1 MAASPS
7 AAVAA
12 EAMGRSA
19 PAPSAAFNLNAL
31 AVPDAAALP
40 LPGALQIA
48 SRGGSNLNGI
58 ACSTS
63 TALAAARSAETA
75 GEPASSARFPG
86 SLPPVR
92 STAVPSLLPPVWPA
106 AAVPR
111 GQLGA
116 LLASSPPAMAFPA
129 TTMHGAPNA
138 TPSSASSPLL
148 PHAPASTAAHRAVAP
163 PAHRVDHTALALPPA
178 QPSPPLAS
186 PTAPLASVTRQPH
199 THSLAAAATAGCSPA
214 PSHPPLHALATP
226 PPPPAPPPSA
236 LCRAGPAQAILNAVG
251 VARTSAAGEKGGRG
265 VHAARGGAEPVEGAE
280 EGCEGDGV
288 VQGGAAHG
296 RAIPST
302 ARRGDEGVAMVA
314 HGDGP
319 WHHVQA
325 PGEGKGEAGEGKVG
339 EGEAQGRGG
348 AGSRQPSAQ
357 VLSPR
362 ARPRP
367 ALHTCAAAPHTALYA
382 ALPRTTGATP
392 SSRGGTAVGEEAQR
406 AVGRTGDALCVAAP
420 QPHAPAPAATAA
432 ALAVPVRC
440 ATAGVVVDGEKRPSG
455 CVGAGGAA
463 LQCTGQAGA
472 AGTRASERVW
482 VQQWGQAEGHVA
494 PQVLGG
500 GALVKVGSA
509 GGFATRY
516 LSHPLHGSSAVQG
529 SLAAL
534 ERYPGGAAAGHGL
547 ADPGAAWREGA
558 DGGWRVRVDR
568 HGGKRKE
575 REGVE
580 VEGVGWGERGA
591 EGACHEERA
600 GMVER
605 CSAGREMMCA
615 AGGGIARMQH
625 RSMAHAAAAAADH
638 SQEGMEGGGAGG
650 GRGECGG
657 TPGCG
662 TCEVDQGGQ
671 GQVREQHEVVR
682 GQGEVAA
689 AEAAEEAA
697 EESILVQL
705 LKKQLLSLAEAIATH
720 DDMRARFLL
729 QHLWQEVDPVGSP
742 MQRTAFYFVRALSA
756 RATATAHLLHTPSMP
771 QVGACRR
778 WVRAAGGCVLQVG
791 ACRRWVRAAGGC
803 VPQVGACRRWV
814 RAAGGC
820 VLQVGA
826 CCRWVRA
833 RTGRRLSLVHKQLA
847 LGSLSCTHCLLCHA
861 SLSSRTVL
869 SLFSSS
875 TPLPAVSLFL
885 SLCMLCGVQEVDN
898 ALASVLAAAPLRHFL
913 SCSATHALHLALMP
927 ALTHP
932 HAHPHAS
939 TAHHAARAAAADS
952 VGTGMAVSEG
962 QRRVEREGTVKGM
975 ALQQEQERQG
985 SSTEEGEERPA
996 EQQEAE
1002 RCWEEGRAKTVGED
1016 EEGEGT
1022 EREGSIFRD
1031 EGSARGRGGSSL
1043 CGTEKLGGGATDPCV
1058 ACVRDPASHA
1068 NEKHTSVHPPSPR
1081 ALCAPLA
1088 VHVVDLGQHHAAHC
1102 HALLAALTAC
1112 APQHRPVSLRLTLV
1126 HLLHAHPASPCTPPL
1141 LPSHHGSSADTD
1153 SPACAGLA
1161 AAAPAAPATSCA
1173 EHVYALASRA
1183 AVPPAAH
1190 DTEGVAPSLA
1200 GTDCAAVDAA
1210 WGPVPGG
1217 AAQPMLPARAPP
1229 SNPDAAA
1236 LPGAGDQGADGAA
1249 VHASRLPP
1257 GTHGLGMAAGHS
1269 EAGRLDD
1276 CSSAQGQ
1283 HTDTHSL
1290 QPSPPLQGS
1299 PPTPRSTAP
1308 AAATAAAAPQCCV
1321 LPAPAYAAP
1330 TPALHP
1336 PSSVHL
1342 PHTPAP
1348 SPALSHPTQAA
1359 SLLVQQV
1366 QEVARGLGMHVSVR
1380 AVQVG
1385 MQGVTREALGVQEG
1399 EVLLVRAA
1407 LLLQQLCDA
1416 SVIRANPRDS
1426 LLQAIHA
1433 LRPLLVTVTEQEV
1446 GLNSPFFLSRFRE
1459 ALEHYSAWFDCL
1471 HAPTCPASQAQ
1482 RGVLEAQVLGAG
1494 ISNIVASEGIHRR
1507 MRPEHLHAWH
1517 TRAMRL
1523 GFDVVPISGDVL
1535 KPMATAMDTSSEGL
1549 EVQMRQG
1556 AAVLVWKGC
1565 PLLSTFVLKPSEG
1578 ATASSTGT

>member
-48 SRGGSNLNGI
+48 SRGGSNLSGI

-75 GEPASSARFPG
+75 GEPASSARSPG

-116 LLASSPPAMAFPA
+116 LLASSLPAMAFPA

-280 EGCEGDGV
+280 EGCEADGV
-288 VQGGAAHG
+288 VQSGAAHG

-302 ARRGDEGVAMVA
+302 ARRGGEGVAMVA

-367 ALHTCAAAPHTALYA
+367 ALHTCAAAPHTSLYA

-420 QPHAPAPAATAA
+420 QPHAPSPAATAA

-440 ATAGVVVDGEKRPSG
+440 ATAGVVVDGERRPSG

-463 LQCTGQAGA
+463 LQGTGQAGA

-500 GALVKVGSA
+500 GALLKVGSA
-509 GGFATRY
+509 GGFATWY

-558 DGGWRVRVDR
+558 GGGWRVRVDR

-625 RSMAHAAAAAADH
+625 RSMAHAAAAADH
-638 SQEGMEGGGAGG
+638 SQEGMEGEGAGG

-771 QVGACRR
+771 Q
-778 WVRAAGGCVLQVG
+778 
-791 ACRRWVRAAGGC
+791 
-803 VPQVGACRRWV
+803 
-814 RAAGGC
+814 
-820 VLQVGA
+820 
-826 CCRWVRA
+826 
-833 RTGRRLSLVHKQLA
+833 
-847 LGSLSCTHCLLCHA
+847 
-861 SLSSRTVL
+861 
-869 SLFSSS
+869 
-875 TPLPAVSLFL
+875 
-885 SLCMLCGVQEVDN
+885 EVDN
-898 ALASVLAAAPLRHFL
+898 ALGSVLAAAPLRHFL
-913 SCSATHALHLALMP
+913 SCSTTHALHLALMP

-985 SSTEEGEERPA
+985 SSTEEGEERLA

-1141 LPSHHGSSADTD
+1141 LPSHHGSSPDTD

-1161 AAAPAAPATSCA
+1161 AAAPAAPATSCV

-1190 DTEGVAPSLA
+1190 DTEGVAPSLS
-1200 GTDCAAVDAA
+1200 GTGCAAVDAA
-1210 WGPVPGG
+1210 RGPVPGG

-1229 SNPDAAA
+1229 STPDAAA

-1249 VHASRLPP
+1249 
-1257 GTHGLGMAAGHS
+1257 
-1269 EAGRLDD
+1269 
-1276 CSSAQGQ
+1276 
-1283 HTDTHSL
+1283 
-1290 QPSPPLQGS
+1290 
-1299 PPTPRSTAP
+1299 
-1308 AAATAAAAPQCCV
+1308 
-1321 LPAPAYAAP
+1321 
-1330 TPALHP
+1330 
-1336 PSSVHL
+1336 
-1342 PHTPAP
+1342 
-1348 SPALSHPTQAA
+1348 AA

>member
-31 AVPDAAALP
+31 AVPDPAALP

-116 LLASSPPAMAFPA
+116 LLASSLPAMAFPA

-251 VARTSAAGEKGGRG
+251 VARTSAAGEKGARG

-288 VQGGAAHG
+288 VQGGAVHG

-302 ARRGDEGVAMVA
+302 ARRGGEGVAMVA

-325 PGEGKGEAGEGKVG
+325 PGESKGEAGEGKVG
-339 EGEAQGRGG
+339 EGETQGRGG

-432 ALAVPVRC
+432 ALAVPVQC

-455 CVGAGGAA
+455 CVGAGGVA

-472 AGTRASERVW
+472 AGTRASEHVW
-482 VQQWGQAEGHVA
+482 VQQWGRAEGHVA

-516 LSHPLHGSSAVQG
+516 FSHPLHGSSAVQG

-534 ERYPGGAAAGHGL
+534 ECYPGGAAAGHGL
-547 ADPGAAWREGA
+547 ADPGAVWREGA

-605 CSAGREMMCA
+605 CSAGREMMCV

-625 RSMAHAAAAAADH
+625 RSMAHAAAAADH

-689 AEAAEEAA
+689 AEEAEEAA

-771 QVGACRR
+771 QVGAC
-778 WVRAAGGCVLQVG
+778 C
-791 ACRRWVRAAGGC
+791 
-803 VPQVGACRRWV
+803 RWV

-833 RTGRRLSLVHKQLA
+833 AGGCVLQVGACCRWVRAAGGCVLQVGACCRWVRASGGCVLQVGACCRWVRAAGGCVLQVGACCRWVRAAAGGCVLQVGACCRWVRAAGGCVLQVGACCRWVRAAGGCVLQVGACFRWVRAAGGCVLQVGACCRWVRAAGGCVLQVGACCRWVRAAGGCVHAQ
-847 LGSLSCTHCLLCHA
+847 GVVSH
-861 SLSSRTVL
+861 
-869 SLFSSS
+869 SS
-875 TPLPAVSLFL
+875 TSSL
-885 SLCMLCGVQEVDN
+885 EVDN

-975 ALQQEQERQG
+975 TLQQEQERQG

-1043 CGTEKLGGGATDPCV
+1043 CGTEKLGGGV

-1112 APQHRPVSLRLTLV
+1112 APQHRPVSLRLTIV

-1200 GTDCAAVDAA
+1200 GTGCAAVDAA

-1229 SNPDAAA
+1229 SNPDATA

-1249 VHASRLPP
+1249 
-1257 GTHGLGMAAGHS
+1257 
-1269 EAGRLDD
+1269 
-1276 CSSAQGQ
+1276 
-1283 HTDTHSL
+1283 
-1290 QPSPPLQGS
+1290 
-1299 PPTPRSTAP
+1299 
-1308 AAATAAAAPQCCV
+1308 
-1321 LPAPAYAAP
+1321 
-1330 TPALHP
+1330 
-1336 PSSVHL
+1336 
-1342 PHTPAP
+1342 
-1348 SPALSHPTQAA
+1348 AA

-1471 HAPTCPASQAQ
+1471 HAPSCPASQAQ

-1549 EVQMRQG
+1549 EVQIRQG

>member
-31 AVPDAAALP
+31 AVPDPAALP

-116 LLASSPPAMAFPA
+116 LLASSLPAMAFPA

-251 VARTSAAGEKGGRG
+251 VARTSAAGEKGARG

-288 VQGGAAHG
+288 VQGGAVHG

-302 ARRGDEGVAMVA
+302 ARRGGEGVAMVA

-325 PGEGKGEAGEGKVG
+325 PGESKGEAGEGKVG
-339 EGEAQGRGG
+339 EGETQGRGG

-432 ALAVPVRC
+432 ALAVPVQC

-455 CVGAGGAA
+455 CVGAGGVA

-472 AGTRASERVW
+472 AGTRASEHVW
-482 VQQWGQAEGHVA
+482 VQQWGRAEGHVA

-516 LSHPLHGSSAVQG
+516 FSHPLHGSSAVQG

-534 ERYPGGAAAGHGL
+534 ECYPGGAAAGHGL
-547 ADPGAAWREGA
+547 ADPGAVWREGA

-605 CSAGREMMCA
+605 CSAGREMMCV

-625 RSMAHAAAAAADH
+625 RSMAHAAAAADH

-689 AEAAEEAA
+689 AEEAEEAA

-771 QVGACRR
+771 
-778 WVRAAGGCVLQVG
+778 
-791 ACRRWVRAAGGC
+791 
-803 VPQVGACRRWV
+803 
-814 RAAGGC
+814 
-820 VLQVGA
+820 
-826 CCRWVRA
+826 
-833 RTGRRLSLVHKQLA
+833 
-847 LGSLSCTHCLLCHA
+847 
-861 SLSSRTVL
+861 
-869 SLFSSS
+869 
-875 TPLPAVSLFL
+875 
-885 SLCMLCGVQEVDN
+885 QEVDN

-975 ALQQEQERQG
+975 TLQQEQERQG

-1043 CGTEKLGGGATDPCV
+1043 CGTEKLGGGV

-1112 APQHRPVSLRLTLV
+1112 APQHRPVSLRLTIV

-1200 GTDCAAVDAA
+1200 GTGCAAVDAA

-1229 SNPDAAA
+1229 SNPDATA

-1249 VHASRLPP
+1249 
-1257 GTHGLGMAAGHS
+1257 
-1269 EAGRLDD
+1269 
-1276 CSSAQGQ
+1276 
-1283 HTDTHSL
+1283 
-1290 QPSPPLQGS
+1290 
-1299 PPTPRSTAP
+1299 
-1308 AAATAAAAPQCCV
+1308 
-1321 LPAPAYAAP
+1321 
-1330 TPALHP
+1330 
-1336 PSSVHL
+1336 
-1342 PHTPAP
+1342 
-1348 SPALSHPTQAA
+1348 AA

-1471 HAPTCPASQAQ
+1471 HAPSCPASQAQ

-1549 EVQMRQG
+1549 EVQIRQG